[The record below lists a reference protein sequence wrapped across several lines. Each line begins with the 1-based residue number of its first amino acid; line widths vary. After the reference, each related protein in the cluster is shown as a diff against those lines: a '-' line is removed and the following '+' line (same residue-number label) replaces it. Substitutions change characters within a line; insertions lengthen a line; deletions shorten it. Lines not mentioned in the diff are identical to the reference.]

1 MNTDDLFEF
10 DAPKTFVNLYEIANA
25 NYDGADR
32 IFGKSGRAHIK
43 RDLVKSYSPEE
54 GISFFVIVPN

>member
-1 MNTDDLFEF
+1 MNKDDALFEF

-32 IFGKSGRAHIK
+32 IFGKSSRVFN
-43 RDLVKSYSPEE
+43 RSYQMLVSNKNAST
-54 GISFFVIVPN
+54 IIIT

>member
-1 MNTDDLFEF
+1 MDTDSLFEF

-32 IFGKSGRAHIK
+32 IFGKYGRAHFGGESCKVI
-43 RDLVKSYSPEE
+43 LPEE
-54 GISFFVIVPN
+54 RHIVYSL

>member
-1 MNTDDLFEF
+1 MNTDELFEF

-32 IFGKSGRAHIK
+32 IFGKSGIVYFSRN
-43 RDLVKSYSPEE
+43 LVKPYFLKES
-54 GISFFVIVPN
+54 I